1 MHSLGLNIR
10 FALRQLRSSP
20 GFALM
25 GVLILALGIGAT
37 TAMFSLIEG
46 VLLRPLPFP
55 NPDRLV
61 QLGDH
66 LEGGFGATP
75 VTAREIGTYST
86 ATSAFSSLGGYVG
99 VDYELSG
106 GPTPMRVPAARF
118 TAGVFPTL
126 GVSPQLGRVFT
137 PEEEEDRQPLA
148 VISHALWLTL
158 FQGDPR
164 VLGRSIRP

>member
-66 LEGGFGATP
+66 LEGGFGATL

-99 VDYELSG
+99 VDY
-106 GPTPMRVPAARF
+106 
-118 TAGVFPTL
+118 
-126 GVSPQLGRVFT
+126 
-137 PEEEEDRQPLA
+137 
-148 VISHALWLTL
+148 
-158 FQGDPR
+158 
-164 VLGRSIRP
+164 